1 VSCSPPHSST
11 QPGLPRRSAAKPGAA
26 VPHCIAEA
34 REGREGSIVALEAP
48 RRATA
53 AVLGELAPV
62 LLRGER
68 ELYCVDG
75 GNCFDPYGFAVY
87 ARKRKADAGQML
99 ERIFVTR
106 AFTIHQLEAVA
117 AEMLPPL
124 ATRRPPPM
132 LAILGLDHLFLE
144 ETLPLAERRQV
155 LERILMRLKRLRARH
170 MTMLVT
176 YDPPLRGRAWW
187 RPLLLDAA
195 DRRGHVAQ
203 GRDGEVEVRLGA
215 EVLAIGR

>member
-1 VSCSPPHSST
+1 MKCGTAAPDFAA
-11 QPGLPRRSAAKPGAA
+11 LRRGKLGCVNAS
-26 VPHCIAEA
+26 
-34 REGREGSIVALEAP
+34 EGSIIALEAP

-87 ARKRKADAGQML
+87 ARKHRADAGQML

-106 AFTIHQLEAVA
+106 AFTIHQLEAVV

-124 ATRRPPPM
+124 AARRPPPM

-155 LERILMRLKRLRARH
+155 LGRIMSRLKGLRSRR
-170 MTMLVT
+170 MTMLLT
-176 YDPPLRGRAWW
+176 YDPPLRARAWW
-187 RPLLLDAA
+187 KPLLLDAA
-195 DRRGHVAQ
+195 DRRGYVAQ
-203 GRDGEVEVRLGA
+203 GKEGIVEVRLGG
-215 EVLAIGR
+215 EPLAFGC